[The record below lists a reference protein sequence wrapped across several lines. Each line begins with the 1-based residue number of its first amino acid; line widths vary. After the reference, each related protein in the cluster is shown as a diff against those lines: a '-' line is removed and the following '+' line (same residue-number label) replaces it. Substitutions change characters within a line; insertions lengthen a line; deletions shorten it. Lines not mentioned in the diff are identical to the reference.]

1 MKDDS
6 IEAVAMLLAKI
17 EALTAEIEPLR
28 AAAEAMRERAAQ
40 IVDQYI
46 RAASY
51 QWYRELC
58 LPSRIAAEIRAMPIE
73 DALADKQ

>member
-1 MKDDS
+1 MQDDS
-6 IEAVAMLLAKI
+6 AMLLDKV
-17 EALTAEIEPLR
+17 EALAAEIERLR

-40 IVDQYI
+40 AVDQYI

-73 DALADKQ
+73 DAIADSGD